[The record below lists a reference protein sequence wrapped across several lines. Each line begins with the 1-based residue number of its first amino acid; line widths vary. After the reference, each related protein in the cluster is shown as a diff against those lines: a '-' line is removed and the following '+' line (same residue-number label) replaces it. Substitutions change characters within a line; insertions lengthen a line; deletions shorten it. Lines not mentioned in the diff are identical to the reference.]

1 MQELCDLFTN
11 TNGNLRSREMDSF
24 DAKILNIVQRDNRL
38 SAEKIA
44 DQVGL
49 SPSAVQRRL
58 KRLRESRVIEAEVAI
73 ISPEAIGRSLTAIVG
88 VIIDKERPLS
98 QALTEFKELM
108 LSTPEVMQCYDV
120 TGEFDFI
127 VVITAM
133 DMQEYEAISR
143 KLFIENPN
151 IRRYKTS
158 LVVRKVKSGTI
169 VPVIT
174 EQS

>member
-1 MQELCDLFTN
+1 MQECCDLLTN
-11 TNGNLRSREMDSF
+11 PDEKLRSLLMDSF

-73 ISPEAIGRSLTAIVG
+73 ISPEAVGRSLTAIVG

-98 QALTEFKELM
+98 QALAEFKELM
-108 LSTPEVMQCYDV
+108 LGTPEVMQCYDV

-127 VVITAM
+127 VVITTR
-133 DMQEYEAISR
+133 DMLEYEAISR
-143 KLFIENPN
+143 RLFIENPN

-158 LVVRKVKSGTI
+158 MVVRRIKSGTG
-169 VPVIT
+169 VPLNP
-174 EQS
+174 EQF